1 MTPVEEVHLN
11 LYKVPMELVVV
22 FQQVVEG
29 TDVTMIG
36 ESKVLDASC
45 LTLLQQEFQQSIV
58 EESLV
63 QRVHAAIA
71 NAVQQ
76 VVVDVVDLQPFE
88 GLLVHALRLAEAPQA
103 SVLVGHL
110 GGDKEF
116 VARMAAQR
124 IAREHL

>member
-63 QRVHAAIA
+63 QGVHAAIA

-88 GLLVHALRLAEAPQA
+88 GLLVHALRLAEAPQT